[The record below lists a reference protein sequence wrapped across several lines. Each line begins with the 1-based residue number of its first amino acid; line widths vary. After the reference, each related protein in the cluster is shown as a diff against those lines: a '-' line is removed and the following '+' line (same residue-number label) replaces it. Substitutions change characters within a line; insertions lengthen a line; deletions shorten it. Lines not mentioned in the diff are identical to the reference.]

1 MSFRLP
7 NADGYILDF
16 NGTLLWDTAENRE
29 AWNTAAVKARGKE
42 LTEEEFRLLN
52 GRTDEETVLYLLPDV
67 GEDGHTALINF
78 KERIYKELC
87 LSHGLTLSPGSEEIL
102 GFLKENGK
110 RMAIASSAPKM
121 NMEWYIP
128 EYGLERF
135 FERRNIIAGRSDIPS
150 KPDPAIFRLAMEMIG
165 TEPERTVIFEDSASG
180 VKAAIASGAFL
191 VVRIDDGSAEGADDE
206 RVRNVRSFSELTLNL
221 ARIPENPGWKSEEG
235 DQQIGEFRGREA
247 FAFPSFLLHQKVE
260 VPRHTP
266 RSDGFPHCIP
276 YHCRSLVPSDVLK
289 HHHS

>member
-1 MSFRLP
+1 MEQRTLISNAADIFRNKYICFEGRAGRKEFWYFFLFNFIISLILGIVDAIIGVRILGGLYSLAVLLP
-7 NADGYILDF
+7 CLSVG
-16 NGTLLWDTAENRE
+16 
-29 AWNTAAVKARGKE
+29 AR
-42 LTEEEFRLLN
+42 RLHDRNLS
-52 GRTDEETVLYLLPDV
+52 GWLQLLYLLPDA

-87 LSHGLTLSPGSEEIL
+87 LSHGLTLSPGSEKIL

-150 KPDPAIFRLAMEMIG
+150 KPDPAIFRLAMEMIK

-180 VKAAIASGAFL
+180 VKAALASGAFL
-191 VVRIDDGSAEGADDE
+191 VVRINDGSAEGADDE
-206 RVRNVRSFSELTLNL
+206 RVRSVRSFSELTLS
-221 ARIPENPGWKSEEG
+221 I
-235 DQQIGEFRGREA
+235 
-247 FAFPSFLLHQKVE
+247 
-260 VPRHTP
+260 
-266 RSDGFPHCIP
+266 
-276 YHCRSLVPSDVLK
+276 
-289 HHHS
+289 